1 MRHSPDIVD
10 RRFLIVAAASVLL
23 ARSAFAA
30 DPAPATGDDPG
41 AEIFLPRMIVPAIQD
56 NQVKR
61 HYALL
66 IKLRLIRRADAE
78 KVTAA
83 MDRLQNA
90 FVYDLNDVAAQGPS
104 FDRDRARRRLT
115 ASAVR
120 ILGSDD
126 IIEEIVFERVLERRI
141 GH

>member
-1 MRHSPDIVD
+1 MARP
-10 RRFLIVAAASVLL
+10 VL
-23 ARSAFAA
+23 AQN
-30 DPAPATGDDPG
+30 PAPGTGDDPG
-41 AEIFLPRMIVPAIQD
+41 AEIFLPRMLVPAIQD

-66 IKLRLIRRADAE
+66 IKLRLFKRADVD
-78 KVTAA
+78 KVRAS

-90 FVYDLNDVAAQGPS
+90 FVFDLNDVAAYGDN
-104 FDRDRARRRLT
+104 FDRERAKRRLT

-120 ILGSDD
+120 VLGSDD

-141 GH
+141 GN

>member
-1 MRHSPDIVD
+1 VKK
-10 RRFLIVAAASVLL
+10 RRSFLFLAAAAFL
-23 ARSAFAA
+23 ARPALAQT
-30 DPAPATGDDPG
+30 PAPGAGDDPG
-41 AEIFLPRMIVPAIQD
+41 AEIFLPRMLVPAIQN

-66 IKLRLIRRADAE
+66 IKLRLFKRADVD
-78 KVTAA
+78 KVRAS

-90 FVYDLNDVAAQGPS
+90 FVYDLNDIAAQGDN
-104 FDRDRARRRLT
+104 FDRERAKQRLT

-126 IIEEIVFERVLERRI
+126 ILEEIVFERVLERRI
-141 GH
+141 GN

>member
-30 DPAPATGDDPG
+30 APAPATGDDPG

>member
-1 MRHSPDIVD
+1 ME
-10 RRFLIVAAASVLL
+10 RRSFLLWAAAVLL
-23 ARSAFAA
+23 AQPAHAN
-30 DPAPATGDDPG
+30 DPAPGTGDDPG
-41 AEIFLPRMIVPAIQD
+41 AEIFLPRMLVPAIQN

-66 IKLRLIRRADAE
+66 IKLRLIRRADVD
-78 KVTAA
+78 KVRAS

-90 FVYDLNDVAAQGPS
+90 FVYDLNDIAAQGDN
-104 FDRDRARRRLT
+104 FDRERAKRRLT

-141 GH
+141 GN